1 MGRED
6 HRRAREGEGLGMESW
21 REGGR
26 ESGER
31 ERVEGAIGRDGRV
44 CATAGRRRERG
55 DCLEEERR
63 RVVGP
68 TGAKSPF
75 HSAVNGGRMENATEC
90 HGRNES

>member
-1 MGRED
+1 MLARERGSEWRVGRE
-6 HRRAREGEGLGMESW
+6 G
-21 REGGR
+21 
-26 ESGER
+26 

-68 TGAKSPF
+68 TGAKSSF

>member
-21 REGGR
+21 REG
-26 ESGER
+26 
-31 ERVEGAIGRDGRV
+31 ERVERGREWRAPSGGMGAS
-44 CATAGRRRERG
+44 AGRRRERG

-68 TGAKSPF
+68 IGAKSPF